1 MGEVW
6 INRRRNDLTTNFPEL
21 IGSIAERDDLS
32 GTHKGEVQG
41 IEEKDNVFAC
51 SSGVTD
57 TTIDHKWIV
66 KQAHSLQ
73 SLVV

>member
-1 MGEVW
+1 MGEVR

-21 IGSIAERDDLS
+21 IGSVAESNDLS

-51 SSGVTD
+51 SNGETD
-57 TTIDHKWIV
+57 ETIQLMTTHE
-66 KQAHSLQ
+66 
-73 SLVV
+73 